1 MNSTFLSKAT
11 LTATILTC
19 FTQVVHAQKQSPPP
33 TISLSEPLRA
43 TLYPEVMCAGC
54 IVPEW
59 DGRYLLHKEIDKD
72 PAVVT
77 MYDENG
83 NKVLTAR
90 ISRSDFYSIFAN
102 AIAVTHAGGI
112 LAGASGDKTDGTRQS
127 FLAMTDPA
135 GRTTQSVL
143 TSGFQHHRVCE
154 APDGSVWTLGFPWAS
169 GDSPDAQHI
178 LRHYSWE
185 KGLVGSFI
193 SIDSMAKSTGIS
205 EIVTPRD
212 SYLHC
217 GKDRVAVYLAPSA
230 QYIEVNASDKVSR
243 WKVDMSSVI
252 GDEPRGFAVT
262 DDQSIFVAFTNSGGS
277 KRSKGLYALIAV
289 PGNPIA
295 TLTPVKG
302 TVNARDANIDL
313 PEGAFR
319 RLWGADGNSLVVS
332 REGDGWGISW
342 VKVISSH
349 ITPD

>member
-1 MNSTFLSKAT
+1 MLGYIPQVVLGMNFKFLSKVTLAAT
-11 LTATILTC
+11 VFTCLTP
-19 FTQVVHAQKQSPPP
+19 VVRAQQQSPPRAL
-33 TISLSEPLRA
+33 SLSEPLHA
-43 TLYPEVMCAGC
+43 TLYPEVMCVGC

-83 NKVLTAR
+83 KKVLTAR
-90 ISRSDFYSIFAN
+90 ISRSDFYRVFAN
-102 AIAVTHAGGI
+102 AVAATHAGGI
-112 LAGASGDKTDGTRQS
+112 LVGAAGDKTDGTRQS

-135 GRTTQSVL
+135 GRTTESVL
-143 TSGFQHHRVCE
+143 TSGFEHHRVCE
-154 APDGSVWTLGFPWAS
+154 APDGSVWTLGFPWAP
-169 GDSPDAQHI
+169 GNSPDVQKHI

-205 EIVTPRD
+205 QIVTPRD
-212 SYLHC
+212 SYIHC

-262 DDQSIFVAFTNSGGS
+262 DDQNIFVAFSNSGGS
-277 KRSKGLYALIAV
+277 KRANGLYAL
-289 PGNPIA
+289 
-295 TLTPVKG
+295 
-302 TVNARDANIDL
+302 NAA
-313 PEGAFR
+313 G
-319 RLWGADGNSLVVS
+319 
-332 REGDGWGISW
+332 
-342 VKVISSH
+342 KSH
-349 ITPD
+349 RHTHAR